1 MKSKIWWIAREES
14 LHKKRL
20 KYIDGTQHSGWY
32 DTSTQI
38 FMRFSFSEFPI
49 GLHEWLSKLEKQKI
63 SLQGGE
69 LTEWNPQSVK
79 CLTSVRNLVSRDLD
93 FWIDRI
99 LEGYITEFVV
109 DAINSYSVKKR
120 NFFHGPS
127 GIYLSYLKTWI
138 KNIVCE
144 KGIV

>member
-1 MKSKIWWIAREES
+1 M
-14 LHKKRL
+14 HKKIL
-20 KYIDGTQHSGWY
+20 KYLGGTQNSGWY

-38 FMRFSFSEFPI
+38 FTRFHFSEFPI
-49 GLHEWLSKLEKQKI
+49 GLHEWLSKLETHKI
-63 SLQGGE
+63 NLQGGE
-69 LTEWNPQSVK
+69 LTEWHPQSIQF
-79 CLTSVRNLVSRDLD
+79 LTSVRNLVSRDLD
-93 FWIDRI
+93 FLIDRI

-144 KGIV
+144 KGII